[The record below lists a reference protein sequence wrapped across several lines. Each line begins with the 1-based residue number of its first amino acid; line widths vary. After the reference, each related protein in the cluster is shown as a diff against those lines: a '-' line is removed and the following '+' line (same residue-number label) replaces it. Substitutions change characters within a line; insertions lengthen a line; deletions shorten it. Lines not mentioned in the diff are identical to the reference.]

1 MEKRDYIEAMIEQMG
16 LFLRTLLADL
26 IKNIGTESND
36 ESINYIE
43 EKFSN
48 EFNISMDELVK
59 LPETEFKNF
68 CINQKFRETH
78 LEDLAEIL
86 YQLSLQKVT
95 NENDTKILKEKAI
108 LTLDLADLVSNSY
121 SVERI
126 TKKNKIQN
134 S

>member
-26 IKNIGTESND
+26 IKNIGTESSD

-48 EFNISMDELVK
+48 EFKISMDEFVK

-78 LEDLAEIL
+78 LEDLAEL
-86 YQLSLQKVT
+86 FFQLSLK
-95 NENDTKILKEKAI
+95 NSKKSKFLKEKAI
-108 LTLDLADLVSNSY
+108 QLLDLADLVSNSY